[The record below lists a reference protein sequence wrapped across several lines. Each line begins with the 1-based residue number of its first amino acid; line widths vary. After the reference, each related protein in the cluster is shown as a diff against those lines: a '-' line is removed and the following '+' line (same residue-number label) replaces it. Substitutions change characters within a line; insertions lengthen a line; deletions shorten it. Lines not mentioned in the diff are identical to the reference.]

1 MLGIPK
7 GDRDIRSV
15 RQRLDKGENLHS
27 ASEAGRKVRWWRWCL
42 VEEEQHRWSDRDE
55 IQSKEQEAEGPEVEE
70 VREEEPPE
78 YDYLH
83 GFYCFYLY

>member
-1 MLGIPK
+1 M
-7 GDRDIRSV
+7 
-15 RQRLDKGENLHS
+15 E
-27 ASEAGRKVRWWRWCL
+27 
-42 VEEEQHRWSDRDE
+42 EEEQHRWSDRDE